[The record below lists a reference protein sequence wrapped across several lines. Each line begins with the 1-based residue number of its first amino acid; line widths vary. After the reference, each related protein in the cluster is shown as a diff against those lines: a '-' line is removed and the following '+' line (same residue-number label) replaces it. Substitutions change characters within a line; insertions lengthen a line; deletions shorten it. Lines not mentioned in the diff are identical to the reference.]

1 MASDR
6 KYVCD
11 VAVIGGGISGLVA
24 AVRCAQGGLRVLV
37 LERQSG
43 ERYLC
48 NSRLSAGVWHICASD
63 VLEAPAVLESKIL
76 AATGGEADP
85 ALAWMVAHEAARVID
100 WLRTLGVRF
109 MKGPYAYQ
117 RFVMAP
123 PAVSPQGAA
132 WEGRGPD
139 VALQMLEEALNGLG
153 GSLLRGHRAT
163 GLETR
168 QEGIG
173 GLRGLTQSSEP
184 FEVCAGNVII
194 ADGGFQSDPGL
205 VREWIAPDPGRVLAR
220 NSRASSGDGLRM
232 AQEAGG
238 AASDLRGFYG
248 HLLSKDAAWNEA
260 LSPYPYLDY
269 LATAGVVVDAAGKRI
284 ADEGLGG
291 VFLANRIAARSGPGD
306 HFVVNDQRIW
316 EECGTFRMTSPNPLL
331 ARLGATMYQADSIE
345 AVAGLAG
352 IDASGLASTV
362 AAYNR
367 AVANGST
374 AGLDPE
380 RSADKYKPW
389 PLAVPP
395 YHVFPVLP
403 GITYTMGGI
412 AIDAHARVVTG
423 TGTPVAHLYA
433 VGCASGGLEGGTRH
447 GYVGG
452 LVKSGVTGLRA
463 AEHIL
468 GIPA

>member
-1 MASDR
+1 M
-6 KYVCD
+6 
-11 VAVIGGGISGLVA
+11 
-24 AVRCAQGGLRVLV
+24 RCAQGGLRVLV

-184 FEVCAGNVII
+184 FEVRAGNVII

-232 AQEAGG
+232 AQEAVARPAICGVSMVISCRRMPRG
-238 AASDLRGFYG
+238 TRPSLRILTWITWRRRGWWSMRRVNG
-248 HLLSKDAAWNEA
+248 LPTRAWA
-260 LSPYPYLDY
+260 GSFLPIGLPRAPVR
-269 LATAGVVVDAAGKRI
+269 ATT
-284 ADEGLGG
+284 
-291 VFLANRIAARSGPGD
+291 SSS
-306 HFVVNDQRIW
+306 
-316 EECGTFRMTSPNPLL
+316 MTS
-331 ARLGATMYQADSIE
+331 G
-345 AVAGLAG
+345 
-352 IDASGLASTV
+352 SGKNV
-362 AAYNR
+362 EPF
-367 AVANGST
+367 G
-374 AGLDPE
+374 
-380 RSADKYKPW
+380 
-389 PLAVPP
+389 
-395 YHVFPVLP
+395 
-403 GITYTMGGI
+403 
-412 AIDAHARVVTG
+412 
-423 TGTPVAHLYA
+423 
-433 VGCASGGLEGGTRH
+433 
-447 GYVGG
+447 
-452 LVKSGVTGLRA
+452 
-463 AEHIL
+463 
-468 GIPA
+468 